1 MNSKK
6 ISQSILGLTI
16 IVGLAACGGGGGSK
30 QQPLTEIELGKK
42 LFFDVN
48 LSLNRTQSCA
58 TCHNPDHAFIDSR
71 ENIVRKAVSLGD
83 DNVSFGDRN
92 TPTAA
97 YAEFTPDFHLANGE
111 YIGGQFLDGR
121 EQDLKGQAGQPPL
134 NPVEMGMPD
143 KASIVARLQ
152 ENSEYISAFKTLY
165 GDSIFNNTDSAYLA
179 MSKSIAKFEKTDL
192 FSPFD
197 SKYDRYLRGEYTMTS
212 QESMG
217 RRIFFSRTETNCSL
231 CHQLKIKDNA
241 EQETFANYEYHNLG
255 TPVNTAARAV
265 NGKGDSFIDHG
276 LLDNPSIND
285 ARQNGKFKVTTLRN
299 IAVTGPYMHNGVF
312 QDLRTVILFYDKYN
326 NPARIHNPE
335 TGLPWKAPE
344 VSANLALEMDKYKFS
359 AHKMTDEKVDA
370 LVAFLSL
377 LTDKRYEH
385 LMDK

>member
-1 MNSKK
+1 MNTQKFTRLFLN
-6 ISQSILGLTI
+6 ITILLGLI
-16 IVGLAACGGGGGSK
+16 SCGGGGSK
-30 QQPLTEIELGKK
+30 QTLSETELGKK

-58 TCHNPDHAFIDSR
+58 TCHDPDHAFIDSR
-71 ENIVRKAVSLGD
+71 DNIVQKAVSLGD
-83 DNVSFGDRN
+83 DNVSLGDRN

-97 YAEFTPDFHLANGE
+97 YAKFVPDFHIANGE

-121 EQDLKGQAGQPPL
+121 EKDLKGQAGQPPL

-152 ENSEYISAFKTLY
+152 ENNEYISTFKSLY
-165 GDSIFNNTDSAYLA
+165 GDSIFNNIESAYLA

-217 RRIFFSRTETNCSL
+217 RRLFFSGTETNCSL
-231 CHQLKIKDNA
+231 CHQLNLEDDNSK
-241 EQETFANYEYHNLG
+241 QETFANYEYHNLG
-255 TPVNTAARAV
+255 IPANDAV
-265 NGKGDSFIDHG
+265 RIANGKGATFIDHG
-276 LLDNPSIND
+276 LLDNPSISD
-285 ARQNGKFKVTTLRN
+285 ARQDGKFKVTTLRN

-312 QDLRTVILFYDKYN
+312 QDLRTVILFYDTYN

-335 TGLPWKAPE
+335 TGLPWKTPE
-344 VSANLALEMDKYKFS
+344 VNANLALEMNKYKFS

-370 LVAFLSL
+370 LVAFLTL

-385 LMDK
+385 LIKK